1 MIMTQSF
8 PLCRVLLAGL
18 LLTVGACA
26 GKVETTHESPDFSRA
41 DLAAGRLAVG
51 GVVLS
56 TQLLA
61 DPTQDAPDGVPADD
75 LLAQA
80 DAWSP
85 LLYGQLLAAGPD
97 VPTWPWSALRDAC
110 PDSVLADALATI
122 ARGGVLKPVQLEP
135 VAKTLSA
142 VRYLALARVEANE
155 TSLHQGSVAAVENQ
169 RVKDGR
175 DPHGSTL
182 DRSLTTRR
190 EVTVT
195 LDLYD
200 LKAGRSVW
208 TTTATRRRDML
219 YNYAD
224 AEDNLRP
231 PLVGEGQPVI
241 TATGRPMPTADFT
254 EVLGDACAALAQR
267 LLTVPAS

>member
-1 MIMTQSF
+1 MTLHPSHSWRR
-8 PLCRVLLAGL
+8 LLLAGL
-18 LLTVGACA
+18 LTVAACA
-26 GKVETTHESPDFSRA
+26 GKVETTHESPDFARA

-51 GVVLS
+51 GVVVSSRLV
-56 TQLLA
+56 A
-61 DPTQDAPDGVPADD
+61 DPDQDLPDGVPPGD

-85 LLYGQLLAAGPD
+85 LLYSQLLAAGSD

-110 PDSVLADALATI
+110 PDSVLAEALATI

-135 VAKTLSA
+135 VARSLSA
-142 VRYLALARVEANE
+142 VRYLALARIEANE
-155 TSLHQGSVAAVENQ
+155 TSLHQGSVAAAENQ

-175 DPHGSTL
+175 DPHGSSL
-182 DRSLTTRR
+182 DQNLVTRR

-195 LDLYD
+195 LDVYD
-200 LKAGRSVW
+200 LAAGRSVW

-219 YNYAD
+219 YNAAD
-224 AEDNLRP
+224 LGDGLRP

-241 TATGRPMPTADFT
+241 NASGKPLPAVEFT

-267 LLTVPAS
+267 LLTAPAS